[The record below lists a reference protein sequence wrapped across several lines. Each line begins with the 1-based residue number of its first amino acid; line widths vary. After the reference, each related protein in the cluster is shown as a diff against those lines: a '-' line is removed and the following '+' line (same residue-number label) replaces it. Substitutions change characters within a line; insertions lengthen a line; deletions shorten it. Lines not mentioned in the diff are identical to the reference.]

1 MPVPTT
7 GPLCPPVCP
16 ASRASIKTSMW
27 TFPWSSRRQSRGST
41 ISGCVSI
48 SDHCTTVI
56 WAVLDCPVCSS
67 ARGDAAGQPVRRH
80 LFPVR
85 RLGWRQH
92 LRAVPGLVRLLH
104 PALVPLLV
112 PPRLQSIQIRL
123 QLQLHGLL
131 PNLLRAVL
139 LLRSHGPRN

>member
-48 SDHCTTVI
+48 SDHCNLSCARLSRVFQCTRGCCWPTCSAPPVSCSEA
-56 WAVLDCPVCSS
+56 WMTAAPSGCPWSGASSSSRSRSS
-67 ARGDAAGQPVRRH
+67 AGSAPPTKHSDQT
-80 LFPVR
+80 
-85 RLGWRQH
+85 
-92 LRAVPGLVRLLH
+92 
-104 PALVPLLV
+104 PASTLW
-112 PPRLQSIQIRL
+112 S
-123 QLQLHGLL
+123 
-131 PNLLRAVL
+131 
-139 LLRSHGPRN
+139 SS